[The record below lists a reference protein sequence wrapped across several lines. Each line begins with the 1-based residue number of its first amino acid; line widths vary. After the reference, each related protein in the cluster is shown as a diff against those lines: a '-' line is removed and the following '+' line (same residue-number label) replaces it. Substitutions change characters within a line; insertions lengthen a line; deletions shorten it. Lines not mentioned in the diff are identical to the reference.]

1 MSLLTKCYFFF
12 FPPQGNKYV
21 VSSGRWEVTDVNKWR
36 VGQIYTD
43 EMEKEFISQRERE
56 GERGRDGAKCSL
68 RAQMKM
74 RNKEKSDSYDLAQ
87 RQPHRETVFIM
98 ESVKSGVKW
107 LCRRLEEWKR
117 NEGTDWGFYLLR
129 LFCHLNT
136 TFVLSQK
143 QRLSKG
149 RGRCWHLKPGQ
160 DLRSF
165 SGQLLQIQSGR
176 PNNPSVFFFF

>member
-1 MSLLTKCYFFF
+1 MLTLLKWCYFKATMSLLTKCYCFF
-12 FPPQGNKYV
+12 FPAAREQICGKQWQMRSHRREQMESRTNLY
-21 VSSGRWEVTDVNKWR
+21 RWDGE
-36 VGQIYTD
+36 GIYFT
-43 EMEKEFISQRERE
+43 ERERE

-74 RNKEKSDSYDLAQ
+74 RNKGKSDSYDLAQ

-98 ESVKSGVKW
+98 ESVKW

-143 QRLSKG
+143 QRLSIG
-149 RGRCWHLKPGQ
+149 RV
-160 DLRSF
+160 DVD
-165 SGQLLQIQSGR
+165 I
-176 PNNPSVFFFF
+176 